1 MAQRRMFSKEITTS
15 DTFVDMPMSSQL
27 LYFHLGMEADDEGF
41 IGNAKMLS
49 RAYGAN
55 SDDLSLLKAKGF
67 IIMFENGVS
76 VVKDWNLNNKIRKDR
91 IKPTIY
97 RSEKSLLNV
106 DIDGAYYLG
115 NQMSTE
121 CQPIGNQMSAQVR
134 LGKDRLGKDVVSRS
148 VKTETEK
155 SEPQKPE
162 PKTIDAVD
170 VESTRKSFEL
180 WEQLWG
186 FPNAIAV
193 QEIDNWIN
201 TIGDD
206 MLLFAVNYA
215 GSRTVK
221 ASGAVRY
228 ISKIVEG
235 WRQKNITTVEQAEKA
250 NQEHEQRMSTER
262 GGWSNQPK
270 QKETL
275 PDWAKDDY
283 EPEKKETTPEELAA
297 IQAQMA
303 RLQAS
308 KDDD

>member
-1 MAQRRMFSKEITTS
+1 MFSKEITTS

-106 DIDGAYYLG
+106 DIDRAYYLG
-115 NQMSTE
+115 NQMSTNV
-121 CQPIGNQMSAQVR
+121 QPIGNQMSAQVR

-162 PKTIDAVD
+162 PKTIDAVE
-170 VESTRKSFEL
+170 VEPTRKSFEL

-235 WRQKNITTVEQAEKA
+235 WRQKNIATVEQAEKA

-283 EPEKKETTPEELAA
+283 EPEKKETTPEKLAA

>member
-115 NQMSTE
+115 NQMSTNV
-121 CQPIGNQMSAQVR
+121 QPIGNQMSAQDR
-134 LGKDRLGKDVVSRS
+134 LGKDRLGKDRKDILSGSNEPDSTRIQ
-148 VKTETEK
+148 K
-155 SEPQKPE
+155 SERDQMFETIWKLYPKKSGKANAKKDFDKAIKSGIDPELIKSKLEEYLKQIKAKQTPQQFIKQGSTWFHQSGWEDEYDFTPE
-162 PKTIDAVD
+162 
-170 VESTRKSFEL
+170 
-180 WEQLWG
+180 
-186 FPNAIAV
+186 
-193 QEIDNWIN
+193 
-201 TIGDD
+201 
-206 MLLFAVNYA
+206 
-215 GSRTVK
+215 
-221 ASGAVRY
+221 VRQTNGY
-228 ISKIVEG
+228 G
-235 WRQKNITTVEQAEKA
+235 RQKREAVV
-250 NQEHEQRMSTER
+250 
-262 GGWSNQPK
+262 PK
-270 QKETL
+270 FLKG
-275 PDWAKDDY
+275 
-283 EPEKKETTPEELAA
+283 
-297 IQAQMA
+297 
-303 RLQAS
+303 
-308 KDDD
+308 

>member
-115 NQMSTE
+115 NQMSTNV
-121 CQPIGNQMSAQVR
+121 QPIGNKMSAQDR
-134 LGKDRLGKDVVSRS
+134 LGKDRLGKDRLGKDNKDILSGSDEPDSTRIQ
-148 VKTETEK
+148 K
-155 SEPQKPE
+155 SERDQMFETIWKLYPKKSGKANAKKDFDKAIKSGIDPELIKSKLEEYLKQIKAKQTPQQFIKQGSTWFHQAGWEDEYDFTPE
-162 PKTIDAVD
+162 
-170 VESTRKSFEL
+170 
-180 WEQLWG
+180 
-186 FPNAIAV
+186 
-193 QEIDNWIN
+193 
-201 TIGDD
+201 
-206 MLLFAVNYA
+206 
-215 GSRTVK
+215 
-221 ASGAVRY
+221 VRQTNGY
-228 ISKIVEG
+228 G
-235 WRQKNITTVEQAEKA
+235 RQKREAVV
-250 NQEHEQRMSTER
+250 
-262 GGWSNQPK
+262 PK
-270 QKETL
+270 FLKG
-275 PDWAKDDY
+275 
-283 EPEKKETTPEELAA
+283 
-297 IQAQMA
+297 
-303 RLQAS
+303 
-308 KDDD
+308 

>member
-1 MAQRRMFSKEITTS
+1 MFSKEITTS

-115 NQMSTE
+115 NQMSTNV
-121 CQPIGNQMSAQVR
+121 QPIGNQMSPQVR

-162 PKTIDAVD
+162 PKTIDAVE
-170 VESTRKSFEL
+170 VEPTRKSFEL

-235 WRQKNITTVEQAEKA
+235 WRQKNIATVEQAEKA

-283 EPEKKETTPEELAA
+283 EPEKKETTPEKLAA